1 MNKNSTTNKDKLVR
15 ETKEE
20 KKKPKKDNL
29 VQELAENEKKP
40 LDAKTKKKSELETKI
55 TQLEQENVNLQK
67 EIKTEKDKNLRLLAD
82 LENQRKQIGE
92 IIKYSN
98 ERLIEQLLFFP
109 DNYEEALKAFE
120 KSKETD
126 PSGQVSKIQGFLTG
140 FQMILTEFKNFL
152 KRQGVEEIKI
162 TPLKDVYDDNNE
174 QHKNNLKAEK
184 EVNDKYPPG
193 TILQVVRKGYLLH
206 QRVLR
211 RAEVKISQRKK

>member
-1 MNKNSTTNKDKLVR
+1 V
-15 ETKEE
+15 
-20 KKKPKKDNL
+20 
-29 VQELAENEKKP
+29 
-40 LDAKTKKKSELETKI
+40 DAKTKKKPELEIKI
-55 TQLEQENVNLQK
+55 TQIEQENINLQK
-67 EIKTEKDKNLRLLAD
+67 EIKTEKEKNLRLLAD

-98 ERLIEQLLFFP
+98 ERLIKELLFFP

-126 PSGQVSKIQGFLTG
+126 TSGQASKIQGFLTG

-162 TPLKDVYDDNNE
+162 TPLKDVYDANNE
-174 QHKNNLKAEK
+174 QHKKNLKVEAEK
-184 EVNDKYPPG
+184 NDKYSPG